1 MKYLIVTLSIML
13 TACASSVPV
22 VTKWPDPPSNI
33 ALERCPNLQKISDD
47 PKLSDVAKTITVNYG
62 TYYECAVKADAWQ
75 EWYQIQKKIHE
86 DLKK

>member
-1 MKYLIVTLSIML
+1 MKYSIIALSIML

-22 VTKWPDPPSNI
+22 VTKFPEPPSN
-33 ALERCPNLQKISDD
+33 AATVRCPNLEKISEEA
-47 PKLSDVAKTITVNYG
+47 KLSDIAKTITINYS